1 MTQKALDGHM
11 LLHAGSQEVFV
22 CEFCGKEYNS
32 NALQKHC
39 TIKEKHPD
47 DEAEEEEEI
56 HLE

>member
-32 NALQKHC
+32 KTALQKHL
-39 TIKEKHPD
+39 KEKHPD
-47 DEAEEEEEI
+47 DEAEEEKEI

>member
-32 NALQKHC
+32 KTALQKHL
-39 TIKEKHPD
+39 K
-47 DEAEEEEEI
+47 
-56 HLE
+56 

>member
-11 LLHAGSQEVFV
+11 LLHAGSQEVFL

-32 NALQKHC
+32 KTALQKHL
-39 TIKEKHPD
+39 KEKHPD